1 MRRRPNTISRTL
13 LGVAALTGWLATLA
27 AGMALLSLSAASA
40 QGVPLA
46 EPMRWLEPLRGEGVA
61 ALTFS
66 IVRLVGLALGA
77 WLVISTVASLIWR
90 VTGWRWLGAVVR
102 SATLPAVSRL
112 IAAALGASISVSS
125 ASSASLTARSA
136 PVTNHADVV
145 TVAPDWYGGAPAGS
159 SSGGGNPG
167 GQLSA
172 GGTSPPGAPELVL
185 RPLQAEVA
193 TWTVRPGDSLWSI
206 AQARVATSGATGA
219 DEVEV
224 ATYWVRLIAANRDR
238 LVQPSNPD
246 LIFAGQV
253 LVLPPG

>member
-1 MRRRPNTISRTL
+1 MRHRPNTISRTV

-46 EPMRWLEPLRGEGVA
+46 EPMRWLEPLKGDGVA

-77 WLVISTVASLIWR
+77 WLVISTVANLIWR

-102 SATLPAVSRL
+102 SATLPVVSRL

-125 ASSASLTARSA
+125 ASLTASSA
-136 PVTNHADVV
+136 PVPNHADVV
-145 TVAPDWYGGAPAGS
+145 TVAPIWYGGAPADS
-159 SSGGGNPG
+159 RSGGGKPG
-167 GQLSA
+167 GSA
-172 GGTSPPGAPELVL
+172 GGTSPTGAPELVL
-185 RPLQAEVA
+185 RPLRAAEA

-206 AQARVATSGATGA
+206 AQAHVATPGAAGP
-219 DEVEV
+219 DEIEV